1 MKEINWKAF
10 ELKNPNTTAAFE
22 NLCYFLFCRRYKCSE
37 GVKTD
42 FNQVGLETEPVK
54 DKNGKYC
61 GFQSKFFEKKVGYD
75 QISNSISKALDHYDK
90 LDHIIIYVNMEAR
103 TSCESAVE
111 IERECEEKG
120 VTIEWFLPKNFLIA
134 LNKPSNIDLAELY
147 FGETDVNKILSNSK
161 CIRMNTLI
169 QSKEYMKLNLNSKN
183 IQYTIDQMGEYVL
196 NSDEKIFLLSGDAG
210 SGKSVCMY
218 RLFNNYSM
226 CNTNS
231 LDEQKKAIEEL
242 DAVCRLFNLNN
253 ESLDS
258 IKRTLNSDS
267 KDLKHIVLLD
277 GLDEISSEKFTNTLL
292 FIERLLENDS
302 VKKIIVSSRTSSQN
316 RFLLKSSTPG
326 LHEFIIRDLEAEQVL
341 AYFEK
346 QNNDEKKNRLNKL
359 IKNNDSFCEC
369 VSDVL
374 TLSLLWRY
382 IEKVD
387 SENSIANLMEIF
399 VYSILS
405 DVHHKNYIEE
415 LNLPIS
421 KIDAIISINKALS
434 FYLHKNKK
442 FHFVRNELQKIIG
455 DVFPKCDY
463 ISIDRIVSYIVENF
477 FDINTTDNSYTFTYK
492 HRRFSEYFYLLYIVD
507 ITKDDL
513 CYLRREK
520 IIINYDLFEKMYLPY
535 LKNKAKKDKDLTLA
549 FETGFLNMYLG
560 NDSAWGVDKSFYI
573 WSNWIVY
580 AMATLPDDI
589 LQSAIED
596 KALPIC
602 SYFSEI
608 PKKIIDLLSSDKDF
622 RLYDELRQNYLN
634 FLLLIAL
641 LHRFKKNRVLPELL
655 SYFETIDKLCNE
667 KKYIYNSTS
676 RRDNLL
682 FWRCYWYI
690 KLVVYSDDI
699 DKNIEQ
705 MKKAFSE
712 ICINDYLL
720 ANCSEDLFFLSSYF
734 YMLLLY
740 YPQKCCSAV
749 KNMTDNLL
757 YVFAFTV
764 SFPECLNSVF
774 RNNALTTT
782 LKELFDKEFNNEGL
796 EFLTCISLKKLL
808 ENDLTA
814 KEMQKAKRCIEKIK
828 IDNDSIFW
836 MQQHDVYGLIITVLK
851 EFTQAISIGNDVKRY
866 ANAYSSFI
874 DYICNKS
881 SISDYVYYIKNDI
894 NNYYIRILLGKAL
907 AFSSD
912 DPDNL
917 KGVIDYL
924 CDCLDGIELLIVFF
938 MFKIFNQVSFKN
950 LVNPSNIEKM
960 NNSKTYQDINHYST
974 SDLLFMLS
982 FITSTYNGIVGFE
995 LLLKGISNGIMRMH
1009 ESKESIVDEN
1019 LVESLRILLGKNWID
1034 SDEIYNYIDR
1044 IINFEKEMTKYNIS
1058 NLLDEKLLEMLIA
1071 YDFNLA
1077 EYYYEKI
1084 SETSK
1089 SGIIHYYI
1097 AKGFVNRVRPL
1108 VDIENC
1114 ISRIP
1119 YFYDNYFQRASW
1131 DYCYYRIPIYILIA
1145 SSKLYPKEI
1154 QDECFKKACS
1164 QIDALE
1170 NAGWER
1176 KLRKEDYNLYK
1187 KLCVLHGKEIDVI
1200 TEENEYTKQCSQN
1213 DKSIKYELI
1222 KSIQSTEN
1230 FNKIISKIIN
1240 GELYID
1246 SIISNECLIEKS
1258 IELTG
1263 GIDRILELFS
1273 ETHYPSMAFGRIN
1286 STYYWMTVVAA
1297 IKNHKSKNH
1306 MLDYLMKCN
1315 SGHDGF
1321 SELIKI
1327 LSNLNQKD
1335 TCLKAFDSF
1344 INCIELLLC

>member
-10 ELKNPNTTAAFE
+10 ELRNPNTTAAFE

-61 GFQSKFFEKKVGYD
+61 GFQSKYFEKRVGYD
-75 QISNSISKALDHYDK
+75 QISNSIIKALDHYDK
-90 LDHIIIYVNMEAR
+90 LDHIIIYLNMEAR
-103 TSCESAVE
+103 TSCESAAE
-111 IERECEEKG
+111 IERKCQEKG
-120 VTIEWFLPKNFLIA
+120 VTIEWFLPNNFLIA
-134 LNKPSNIDLAELY
+134 LNTPSNTDLAELY
-147 FGETDVNKILSNSK
+147 FGETDVIKILYDSK
-161 CIRMNTLI
+161 SIRMNTLI
-169 QSKEYMKLNLNSKN
+169 QSKEYMDLKLNSNN
-183 IQYTIDQMGEYVL
+183 TQYTIDQMGEYML
-196 NSDEKIFLLSGDAG
+196 SSDEKIFLLSGDAG

-267 KDLKHIVLLD
+267 NDLKHIVLLD
-277 GLDEISSEKFTNTLL
+277 GLDEISSVKFTNTLL

-316 RFLLKSSTPG
+316 RFLLKSSTPS

-415 LNLPIS
+415 LNLPIP

-492 HRRFSEYFYLLYIVD
+492 HRRFSEYFYLLYVVD

-513 CYLRREK
+513 CYLRREN

-580 AMATLPDDI
+580 ALAALPDDN
-589 LQSAIED
+589 LQNAIED

-602 SYFSEI
+602 SYYSEI
-608 PKKIIDLLSSDKDF
+608 PKKIVDLLSSDKDF
-622 RLYDELRQNYLN
+622 RFYDELRQNYLS

-641 LHRFKKNRVLPELL
+641 LHRFKKNKVLPEML

-676 RRDNLL
+676 RRDNIL

-699 DKNIEQ
+699 DEKIEH

-712 ICINDYLL
+712 ICLNDYLHT
-720 ANCSEDLFFLSSYF
+720 NCPVDLYYLSSY
-734 YMLLLY
+734 YYTLLLY
-740 YPQKCCSAV
+740 YPQKCCFAV
-749 KNMTDNLL
+749 KDMTDNLL
-757 YVFAFTV
+757 SVFAFTV
-764 SFPECLNSVF
+764 STPECLNSVF
-774 RNNALTTT
+774 RNNTLATT
-782 LKELFDKEFNNEGL
+782 LKELFDKEFDDEGFS
-796 EFLTCISLKKLL
+796 FLTCISLKRLL
-808 ENDLTA
+808 ENNLTA
-814 KEMQKAKRCIEKIK
+814 KETQKAKRCIEKIK
-828 IDNDSIFW
+828 FDNDSTFW
-836 MQQHDVYGLIITVLK
+836 MQQHDVFGLIITVFK
-851 EFTQAISIGNDVKRY
+851 DITQDISIENDVKRY
-866 ANAYSSFI
+866 ADEYSSYI

-881 SISDYVYYIKNDI
+881 SISDFVYNIKNNI
-894 NNYYIRILLGKAL
+894 NNYHIRILLGKAL

-912 DPDNL
+912 DSDNL

-924 CDCLDGIELLIVFF
+924 CACLDYIELLIVFF
-938 MFKIFNQVSFKN
+938 MFKDFNQVSFKD
-950 LVNPSNIEKM
+950 LVNPSILEKM
-960 NNSKTYQDINHYST
+960 NNQKTYQDIDHYST

-1009 ESKESIVDEN
+1009 ESKESIVDKN

-1034 SDEIYNYIDR
+1034 YDEIYNYIDR

-1077 EYYYEKI
+1077 EYYYKKI

-1131 DYCYYRIPIYILIA
+1131 DYCYYRISIYILVA
-1145 SSKLYPKEI
+1145 SSKLYSKEI
-1154 QDECFKKACS
+1154 QDEYFQKACS

-1170 NAGWER
+1170 NAGWGRE
-1176 KLRKEDYNLYK
+1176 LRKEDYNLYK

-1222 KSIQSTEN
+1222 KSIQSTED
-1230 FNKIISKIIN
+1230 FNNIISKIIN

-1306 MLDYLMKCN
+1306 MLDYLLKCN

-1327 LSNLNQKD
+1327 LSNLNEKD

-1344 INCIELLLC
+1344 MNCIELLLC

>member
-1 MKEINWKAF
+1 MKEINWKSF
-10 ELKNPNTTAAFE
+10 EIKNPNTTSAFE

-111 IERECEEKG
+111 IERKCEEKG

-161 CIRMNTLI
+161 SIRMNTLI

-316 RFLLKSSTPG
+316 RFLLKSSTPS

-415 LNLPIS
+415 LNLPIP

-492 HRRFSEYFYLLYIVD
+492 HRRFSEYFYLLFVVD

-513 CYLRREK
+513 CYLRREN

-667 KKYIYNSTS
+667 KKYIYNSIS

-720 ANCSEDLFFLSSYF
+720 ANCSEDLFCLSSYF

-874 DYICNKS
+874 YYICNKS

-912 DPDNL
+912 DSDNL

-924 CDCLDGIELLIVFF
+924 CDCLDDIELLIVFF
-938 MFKIFNQVSFKN
+938 MFKDFNQVSFKDM
-950 LVNPSNIEKM
+950 VNPSILEKM
-960 NNSKTYQDINHYST
+960 NNQKTYQDIDHYST
-974 SDLLFMLS
+974 SDLLFMFS
-982 FITSTYNGIVGFE
+982 FISATHRSKDSLE

-1009 ESKESIVDEN
+1009 ESKESIVDKN
-1019 LVESLRILLGKNWID
+1019 LVESLKILLEKNWID
-1034 SDEIYNYIDR
+1034 YDEICDYIDR

-1089 SGIIHYYI
+1089 SGLIHYYI
-1097 AKGFVNRVRPL
+1097 SKGLVNRVKPL
-1108 VDIENC
+1108 EDIEKC

-1119 YFYDNYFQRASW
+1119 YYYDNYYHRASW

-1200 TEENEYTKQCSQN
+1200 AEENEYTKKYN
-1213 DKSIKYELI
+1213 LNEKSIKCELI
-1222 KSIQSTEN
+1222 NNIHSTED
-1230 FNKIISKIIN
+1230 FDDVIKKIKN
-1240 GELYID
+1240 GILYID
-1246 SIISNECLIEKS
+1246 SIKASECLIEKS
-1258 IELTG
+1258 VELTS
-1263 GIDRILELFS
+1263 GIDKILSLFS
-1273 ETHYPSMAFGRIN
+1273 ETHYPSMNFGTAN
-1286 STYYWMTVVAA
+1286 SSNYWMITVAA
-1297 IKNHKSKNH
+1297 LKNYKSKNS
-1306 MLDYLMKCN
+1306 MLDYLLKCN

-1327 LSNLNQKD
+1327 LSNLNEKD

-1344 INCIELLLC
+1344 MNCIDLLLC